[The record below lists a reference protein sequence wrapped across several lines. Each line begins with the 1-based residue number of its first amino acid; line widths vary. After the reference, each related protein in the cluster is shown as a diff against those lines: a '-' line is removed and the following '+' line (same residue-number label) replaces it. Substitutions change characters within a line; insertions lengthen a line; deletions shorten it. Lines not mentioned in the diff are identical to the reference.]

1 MGDETK
7 KEEARK
13 GNIRPLSGP
22 LKPSTADAV
31 DREVP
36 DVGEMP
42 SRDQAER
49 MPAADRDRDQPRR
62 RP

>member
-13 GNIRPLSGP
+13 GNTRPLSGP
-22 LKPSTADAV
+22 LKPTTADAV
-31 DREVP
+31 DPDVP

-42 SRDQAER
+42 SREQAER
-49 MPAADRDRDQPRR
+49 MPAADRDRKPPTGRR
-62 RP
+62 